1 MDGLFI
7 GQRTE
12 RRKFFDKLVHL
23 IEPGH
28 EENIKS
34 YERLIMQRNKVL
46 MDADNKISWLD
57 NLEKQISKLSVNII
71 ISRDIAI
78 NQLNKIMD
86 AEVKNN
92 LFPSAKIIM
101 REELGNIN
109 KRSSMIEIEAELQQ
123 LFYQSRVRDR
133 ESNRTSVGPHRTDFT
148 LYYNKNN
155 MYAENCST
163 GEQKNLL
170 VSLILAEAR
179 VYQEIN
185 NGVSPVLLL
194 DEITAHM
201 DNDRVSNLFEQI
213 GEIGS
218 QTWLTGTSENLFD
231 YIWDKTDIFNINKGK
246 LSHRTP

>member
-1 MDGLFI
+1 
-7 GQRTE
+7 
-12 RRKFFDKLVHL
+12 
-23 IEPGH
+23 
-28 EENIKS
+28 
-34 YERLIMQRNKVL
+34 
-46 MDADNKISWLD
+46 
-57 NLEKQISKLSVNII
+57 
-71 ISRDIAI
+71 
-78 NQLNKIMD
+78 
-86 AEVKNN
+86 
-92 LFPSAKIIM
+92 
-101 REELGNIN
+101 
-109 KRSSMIEIEAELQQ
+109 
-123 LFYQSRVRDR
+123 
-133 ESNRTSVGPHRTDFT
+133 
-148 LYYNKNN
+148 